1 MNEVK
6 GFTLVLGGEAGQ
18 GIQFIEKVL
27 LRIVKES
34 GLYIFATKEYMSR
47 VRGGINTTEIR
58 IASEPVRAHVD
69 SIDLLIPLKKGVIE
83 HLGTRVTSAT
93 KIVGNQAYVGDR
105 GIAVDFSAIAKESGN
120 QLYTNS
126 VAVGFICGLLD
137 FDCALLY
144 KLIREIFSNK
154 TDTVIS
160 GNISAA
166 EKGCKL
172 GIASMDKVFGGG
184 RPVLRRQP
192 AIVNDLL
199 LSGADAVALGAVA
212 GGCNAA
218 FAYPMTP
225 GTSVFLQLAEF
236 SKQADIVVEQVEDEI
251 GVINMAI
258 AAWYAGAR
266 AIVSTSGGGFALMT
280 EGISLAGITET
291 PVVVHLAQRPGPAT
305 GLPTRTEQG
314 DLNLVLYAGHGE
326 FARLILAPGNLEQ
339 AFEYTRLAFNLA
351 DRFQIPVFILTDQF
365 FVDSYY
371 SIAHPGTAQVQI
383 DSAIVKTDDNY
394 KRYLLTEDGISPRG
408 VPGYGS
414 GNVCL
419 DSDEHDENGK
429 ITEDLDGIHLA
440 MADKRMAKLATLKKA
455 ALDPELIGES
465 NYETLLIGWGSTYTA
480 ICEAIEMLGDTTVS
494 FLFCPQLYPVSEK
507 IIEYIRRAKKVVVI
521 ENNQLGQFA
530 DLLQKEAATTLPH
543 RILKYNGMPFSV
555 EDLVKSIAEE
565 LK

>member
-69 SIDLLIPLKKGVIE
+69 SIDLLIPLKKGVVE
-83 HLGTRVTSAT
+83 HLGSRVTLAT
-93 KIVGNQAYVGDR
+93 KIVGNPDHVGSR
-105 GIAVDFSAIAKESGN
+105 GTAVDFAALAKESGN

-137 FDCALLY
+137 LDCALLY
-144 KLIREIFSNK
+144 KQIREIFRNK
-154 TDTVIS
+154 PDAVIN

-166 EKGCKL
+166 EKGSKL
-172 GIASMDKVFGGG
+172 GIASLDKVLGAG

-192 AIVNDLL
+192 TLTNDLL

-236 SKQADIVVEQVEDEI
+236 SKQADIIVEQVEDEI

-371 SIAHPGTAQVQI
+371 SIAHPGKSQVLV
-383 DSAIVKTDDNY
+383 DSAIIKTDASY

-408 VPGYGS
+408 IPGYGV

-419 DSDEHDENGK
+419 DSDEHNEDGK

-440 MADKRMAKLATLKKA
+440 MADNRMAKLATLQKA
-455 ALDPELIGES
+455 ALDPELIGDS

-480 ICEAIEMLGDTTVS
+480 ICEALEMVGDTTVS

-507 IIEYIRRAKKVVVI
+507 IVEHIHRAQKVVII

-530 DLLQKEAATTLPH
+530 DLLQKEAAIQLPH